1 MLRTQNISAPA
12 TLRVMSISHSLS
24 PHVQA
29 EIMEDMQ
36 LFGLFLPHLTF
47 FLDVAKRCGF
57 MSEELKDSMSVG
69 QPEFL
74 ESWN

>member
-1 MLRTQNISAPA
+1 
-12 TLRVMSISHSLS
+12 
-24 PHVQA
+24 
-29 EIMEDMQ
+29 MEDMQ

-47 FLDVAKRCGF
+47 FLGVAKRCGF

>member
-1 MLRTQNISAPA
+1 
-12 TLRVMSISHSLS
+12 
-24 PHVQA
+24 
-29 EIMEDMQ
+29 MEDMQ

-69 QPEFL
+69 QPEFSGIL
-74 ESWN
+74 ELRHRNHCACWDSMALALL

>member
-1 MLRTQNISAPA
+1 
-12 TLRVMSISHSLS
+12 
-24 PHVQA
+24 VQA

>member
-1 MLRTQNISAPA
+1 MDDDGMYDRLMRLTD
-12 TLRVMSISHSLS
+12 
-24 PHVQA
+24 A
-29 EIMEDMQ
+29 EIMDHSQ
-36 LFGLFLPHLTF
+36 LFAEMLPHLTF